1 MTDDTPAKRKA
12 GRPTKY
18 RAARAKRICDAIA
31 SGQTARHI
39 AATQAIHWQTVCNW
53 RDLYPEFA
61 EQLRAAQSARA
72 ELMAEEILQIADD
85 SGNDWIE
92 KKTKQGRT
100 WREPNNAAIQRS
112 RLRVETRK
120 YLMEKWSA
128 HHYGAMQRLE
138 VTGPGGGPILLEQI
152 AMVAVAKLEA
162 ERAAAAGTGLAAIDD
177 TPDAPRLTQHKP
189 K

>member
-1 MTDDTPAKRKA
+1 MHRGGVSVVAV
-12 GRPTKY
+12 
-18 RAARAKRICDAIA
+18 
-31 SGQTARHI
+31 S
-39 AATQAIHWQTVCNW
+39 HWQEPVAGTAERDATGVGTEKLCNW

-100 WREPNNAAIQRS
+100 WREPNNEAIQRS

-120 YLMEKWSA
+120 YLMEKWSP

-138 VTGPGGGPILLEQI
+138 VTGPGGGPMWLPKI
-152 AMVAVAKLEA
+152 VS
-162 ERAAAAGTGLAAIDD
+162 GLAQMLRWAIL
-177 TPDAPRLTQHKP
+177 ALTS
-189 K
+189 

>member
-1 MTDDTPAKRKA
+1 MHRGGVSVVAV
-12 GRPTKY
+12 
-18 RAARAKRICDAIA
+18 
-31 SGQTARHI
+31 S
-39 AATQAIHWQTVCNW
+39 HWQEPVAGTAERDATGVGTEKLCNW

-100 WREPNNAAIQRS
+100 WREPNNEAIQRS

-120 YLMEKWSA
+120 YLIEKWSA

-138 VTGPGGGPILLEQI
+138 VTGPGGGPILLDGGGG
-152 AMVAVAKLEA
+152 EA
-162 ERAAAAGTGLAAIDD
+162 
-177 TPDAPRLTQHKP
+177 
-189 K
+189 

>member
-1 MTDDTPAKRKA
+1 MLSSWPR
-12 GRPTKY
+12 
-18 RAARAKRICDAIA
+18 
-31 SGQTARHI
+31 
-39 AATQAIHWQTVCNW
+39 
-53 RDLYPEFA
+53 
-61 EQLRAAQSARA
+61 
-72 ELMAEEILQIADD
+72 ILQIADD

-138 VTGPGGGPILLEQI
+138 LTGPGGGPILLEQI
-152 AMVAVAKLEA
+152 AMVAVAKL
-162 ERAAAAGTGLAAIDD
+162 RRKG
-177 TPDAPRLTQHKP
+177 RLPPVLDRQRSMIRRTRP
-189 K
+189 SRSEL